1 MAGTRTTKNLIKEI
15 LQDDEVLKVMKEAVM
30 QAIDSRFQE
39 LFTRLDEQAGEILEL
54 QHKLEASERELAI
67 VKSNAEKDRNLI
79 TKLQSDMNAQEQYS
93 RRNCVRIF
101 GVQESDNENT
111 DDIVCRIAN
120 RHLGLDLRPADI
132 DRSHRIHRRASA
144 PAGSS
149 KPKAII
155 VKLTSYKHR
164 QRLLMYRKK
173 LKDTGMSICE
183 DLTDINRS
191 LLHDAFLATKKQN
204 SKIMSA
210 WSQDGRIIV
219 AIRTTD
225 GKTMRRQIHNKT
237 DLNKL

>member
-15 LQDDEVLKVMKEAVM
+15 LQDDEVLKIMKEAVM

-111 DDIVCRIAN
+111 FA
-120 RHLGLDLRPADI
+120 
-132 DRSHRIHRRASA
+132 
-144 PAGSS
+144 
-149 KPKAII
+149 
-155 VKLTSYKHR
+155 
-164 QRLLMYRKK
+164 
-173 LKDTGMSICE
+173 
-183 DLTDINRS
+183 
-191 LLHDAFLATKKQN
+191 
-204 SKIMSA
+204 
-210 WSQDGRIIV
+210 
-219 AIRTTD
+219 
-225 GKTMRRQIHNKT
+225 
-237 DLNKL
+237 